1 MQKKKT
7 KKQKN
12 KKKTLRYSLECV
24 GNDSETYA
32 ITSSR

>member
-1 MQKKKT
+1 MQKNKK
-7 KKQKN
+7 

-32 ITSSR
+32 ITSSL